1 MEFAPAT
8 IHKAGNQLHVSHGD
22 DKGLFVEFY
31 TEAVKSP
38 FKSEQANRPIYE
50 DTPYVRILF
59 PGDTTKRVERPV
71 DLHGSETKPSDPQR
85 WPQQWAA
92 YQNQQVQT
100 QIGTPITEWPAVSK
114 SQALNLKA
122 MNVHTVEGLAEV
134 SDAGL
139 TWLGARELR
148 EKARAYLAA
157 AAGGAELSKAQ
168 AENAALRADID
179 ALKKQFAELAEG
191 KSTTRTRRTA
201 AEETTA

>member
-1 MEFAPAT
+1 MEFASAT

-22 DKGLFVEFY
+22 DKGLYVEFY

-38 FKSEQANRPIYE
+38 FKSEEAGRPIFE
-50 DTPYVRILF
+50 DKPYVRILF

-92 YQNQQVQT
+92 YQNQQEQVQV
-100 QIGTPITEWPAVSK
+100 GTPIIEWPAVSK

-122 MNVHTVEGLAEV
+122 MNVHTVEGLAEMAD
-134 SDAGL
+134 SGL
-139 TWLGARELR
+139 NWLGARELR

-157 AAGGAELSKAQ
+157 AAGGAELSRAQ
-168 AENAALRADID
+168 AENAALRADIE
-179 ALKKQFAELAEG
+179 ALKAQFAELAESN
-191 KSTTRTRRTA
+191 KSTRRKG
-201 AEETTA
+201 AEVLA